1 MGSSCQESYDEFLD
15 LLKRAGIEITN
26 EAELRERLAES
37 HRWKFAFKTL
47 AANGRQLGICFGDS
61 TAGHDEAQIAKAFE
75 TFEFPES
82 ARAVFE
88 ASLKATEH

>member
-1 MGSSCQESYDEFLD
+1 MGSSCNESYGEFLE

-61 TAGHDEAQIAKAFE
+61 TAGSNEAQIRKAFAE
-75 TFEFPES
+75 FKFPES
-82 ARAVFE
+82 AQAVFE
-88 ASLKATEH
+88 ASLKAEH

>member
-47 AANGRQLGICFGDS
+47 AANGRQLGISFGDS
-61 TAGHDEAQIAKAFE
+61 TSGRDEAQIAKAFAA
-75 TFEFPES
+75 FEFPES

-88 ASLKATEH
+88 ASLKTEH

>member
-1 MGSSCQESYDEFLD
+1 MGSSCKESYEEFLD

-61 TAGHDEAQIAKAFE
+61 SAGSNEAEIRKAFAE
-75 TFEFPES
+75 FEFPAS
-82 ARAVFE
+82 AEAVFA
-88 ASLKATEH
+88 ASLKSEH

>member
-1 MGSSCQESYDEFLD
+1 MGSSCKESYDEFLD
-15 LLKRAGIEITN
+15 MLKRAGIEITN

-61 TAGHDEAQIAKAFE
+61 SAGSNEAQIRQAFAE
-75 TFEFPES
+75 FEFPES
-82 ARAVFE
+82 AEVVFA
-88 ASLKATEH
+88 ASLKAEH

>member
-61 TAGHDEAQIAKAFE
+61 GVGHDEAEIAKAFDA
-75 TFEFPES
+75 FEFPES

-88 ASLKATEH
+88 ASLKSEH